1 MFCDGCGIQVQPDQA
16 FCSRCG
22 KQLNRSVLSMPRRRG
37 RVQEHLNLMAILW
50 LAFSAFNAVGGI
62 VLIIVA
68 NTIFV
73 HGRVNAPPFLH
84 SLLGALGAFI
94 LGKAAVGMAA
104 AFGLMQH
111 ETWARTLVLILAFI
125 ALFTSI
131 PFGTALGI
139 YTLWVLLPR
148 ESEREYEAM
157 VATRAA

>member
-1 MFCDGCGIQVQPDQA
+1 
-16 FCSRCG
+16 
-22 KQLNRSVLSMPRRRG
+22 
-37 RVQEHLNLMAILW
+37 MAILW
-50 LAFSAFNAVGGI
+50 LAFSAFNAVGG

>member
-1 MFCDGCGIQVQPDQA
+1 MYCDKCGAPVQSDQA

-22 KQLNRSVLSMPRRRG
+22 KQLGGGIALMPQRRG
-37 RVQEHLNLMAILW
+37 RVQEHLNLVAILW
-50 LAFSAFNAVGGI
+50 LAFSAFNAIGGL

-84 SLLGALGAFI
+84 SLLSVLGVFI
-94 LGKAAVGMAA
+94 LAKSAVGLAA
-104 AFGLMQH
+104 GFGLMQR

-131 PFGTALGI
+131 PFGTALGV
-139 YTLWVLLPR
+139 YTLWVLMPR
-148 ESEREYEAM
+148 ESKQEYEAIT
-157 VATRAA
+157 AARAA